1 MTGKKCK
8 TTLRALVVVRIIRAS
23 PSGRSRIKWWLP
35 SGSHVLPGI
44 QSDTSEY
51 ALIFPVPNET
61 HCYDP
66 SWQLLTHGPQ
76 ASGYIKKDNL
86 NHPRSGK
93 VKVLGCGLRT
103 HSFLLSLQYCIQIP
117 PHRTTCHLSLLSDRI
132 VNQRNFIKKSLN
144 NTAPIVQHILLVQ
157 HIC

>member
-66 SWQLLTHGPQ
+66 SWQLLTQWPQ

-86 NHPRSGK
+86 TTPEQWESESSSQPVMLALMDDSG
-93 VKVLGCGLRT
+93 VWASNTHFSSQSPVLYT
-103 HSFLLSLQYCIQIP
+103 DPTASHHMSSIP
-117 PHRTTCHLSLLSDRI
+117 F
-132 VNQRNFIKKSLN
+132 V
-144 NTAPIVQHILLVQ
+144 
-157 HIC
+157 